1 MSYNNKYEFKANEVT
16 ERLIKWI
23 KNYFVDNGP
32 DSKAVIGMSGGKD
45 STVCAAL
52 CAEALGKERVVG
64 VKMPCGTQVDIDF
77 AKKACD
83 LYCGES
89 FEINIGGAFERLFE
103 AVMDNAYGCSDAVHD
118 AVITNMPA
126 RLRMTALYGIAACV
140 GGRVANTCNLSE
152 DFVGYSTKFGDSA
165 GDFSPLQNYTVEEVL
180 AIGKVLGVP
189 QELLYKVPDDG
200 MSGKTDEEKLG
211 FTYKEL
217 DRYLREDVVPAYDTF
232 KNIMQ
237 RHERNIHKMKSMPAA
252 PFYGRSAYHRHY
264 NEFEF

>member
-1 MSYNNKYEFKANEVT
+1 MAYSNKYEFKASEVA
-16 ERLIKWI
+16 EELVKWI
-23 KNYFVDNGP
+23 KNYFVENGP

-64 VKMPCGTQVDIDF
+64 VRMPCGTQVDIDF
-77 AKKACD
+77 ANKACE

-89 FEINIGGAFERLFE
+89 LEVNIGGAFERLFE
-103 AVMDNAYGCSDAVHD
+103 EVDNYYGCDDKARDAVL
-118 AVITNMPA
+118 TNMPA
-126 RLRMTALYGIAACV
+126 RLRMTTLYSIAACV

-152 DFVGYSTKFGDSA
+152 DFVGYSTKFGDGA
-165 GDFSPLQNYTVEEVL
+165 GDFSPLQNYTVDEVL

-217 DRYLREDVVPAYDTF
+217 DLYLREDIMPEYKTF

-237 RHERNIHKMKSMPAA
+237 RHERNVHKMKSMPAA
-252 PFYGRSAYHRHY
+252 PFYGRCAYHRHY
-264 NEFEF
+264 DEYAF